1 MIGKAKSCPGGT
13 ALFNYV
19 VNDKKGY
26 ELMRNYLSGITPKE
40 MFANMAIIQNQ
51 NLRCTNNTISVVLSP
66 TINDSSKLTDEQ
78 LKKLT
83 EDFLEQMKLNPKTN
97 QYIAFVHTEKEH
109 KHVHI
114 LLNRVNFDGSIIND
128 SFISNDAQKAAHEI
142 ALKNN
147 LTSARN
153 IKDEKEQKQKNE
165 NKAIIK
171 EIRNANYRVLA
182 SKPKN
187 LEDYIHKMKNYGI
200 EVKPTINKQG
210 NIQGFRFI
218 HEATG
223 TSLKASQVDRNLKL
237 NKLFDTDS
245 YSRPFPKTISE
256 TLEPPNTNNEE
267 FKSCLVQN
275 NLLISLLSKIG
286 HQNQDDLQ
294 ERKNKNSKKKR
305 KKR

>member
-1 MIGKAKSCPGGT
+1 MISKAKSCPGGT

-19 VNDKKGY
+19 VNEKKGY
-26 ELMRNYLSGITPKE
+26 ELMRNNLSGTTPKE
-40 MFANMAIIQNQ
+40 MYLNMSVIQDQ
-51 NLRCTNNTISVVLSP
+51 NLRCTNNTISMVLSP
-66 TINDSSKLTDEQ
+66 TIEDSERMSDEKLR
-78 LKKLT
+78 KLT
-83 EDFLEQMKLNPKTN
+83 EDYLEEMKLNPRTN
-97 QYIAFVHTEKEH
+97 QYIAYVHTEKKH

-114 LLNRVNFDGSIIND
+114 ILNRVKYDGSLIKD
-128 SFISNDAQKAAHEI
+128 SFIGKDAQYAAHKI
-142 ALKNN
+142 ALKHNMISIRN
-147 LTSARN
+147 LIN
-153 IKDEKEQKQKNE
+153 EKEQKQKNE

-171 EIRNANYRVLA
+171 EIRDANYRVLA

-223 TSLKASQVDRNLKL
+223 TNLKASQVDRNLKL

-245 YSRPFPKTISE
+245 YSRSFPKTISE